1 MRPFIAIF
9 LFTWFL
15 NLFLGWW
22 AVLIPSIFFG
32 AWLIERGFPAL
43 YIGLLAG
50 GTAWFV
56 QALYIHIANNGLLS
70 TRIADMMQVG
80 SPWIV
85 LLITFFIGGM
95 LGGLGTLFGFQ
106 LKNSLRPSNTTT

>member
-43 YIGLLAG
+43 YIGLFAG
-50 GTAWFV
+50 GAAWFV
-56 QALYIHIANNGLLS
+56 QALYIHLANDGILS
-70 TRIADMMQVG
+70 TRIAEILQVG

-85 LLITFFIGGM
+85 LLITFFIGGILSA
-95 LGGLGTLFGFQ
+95 LGALFGFQ
-106 LKNSLRPSNTTT
+106 LKNTLHSPSTTT